1 MNAPALLNIQE
12 NVDLRKYNTFHV
24 SAVAR
29 YFADV
34 TSAAQLRETVA
45 WVNARQMPYMLIGQ
59 GSNLLFKQDYPGLII
74 ELNIKGIRLTAETRD
89 HVDVE
94 AQCGE
99 LWHNF
104 VQHTLRQGWYGI
116 ENLSLI
122 PGTVGAAPV
131 QNIGAYGVEVKDTL
145 WSLQAL
151 HMASGELRTFTNA
164 DCGFSYRDSIFKREL
179 RDQYVICSVVFRL
192 HKQPRV
198 NLSYPALQAV
208 LRGIPSTLITPQLVS
223 AKVCEIRSGKLPD
236 HHKLGNAGS
245 FFWNPLVSQVEFDR
259 LSAIF
264 PDIVGY
270 ADGDNVK
277 IPAAWLIEKAGWK
290 GYRDGDVGVHR
301 EHALVLVNYGM
312 ATGAQLVQLSEKIQE
327 SVQSV
332 FGIRL
337 HPEVR
342 II

>member
-1 MNAPALLNIQE
+1 MTAQALLNIQE

-34 TSAAQLRETVA
+34 TTAAQLREALT
-45 WVNARQMPYMLIGQ
+45 WVNARQVPYMLIGQ

-74 ELNIKGIRLTAETRD
+74 ELNIKGIRLLAET
-89 HVDVE
+89 HEFADVE

-99 LWHNF
+99 VWHNF
-104 VQHTLRQGWYGI
+104 VQHALRQGWYGI

-145 WSLQAL
+145 LSLEAL
-151 HMASGELRTFTNA
+151 HIASGELRTFTNA
-164 DCGFSYRDSIFKREL
+164 DCGFGYRDSIFKREL
-179 RDQYVICSVVFRL
+179 KDQFVICSVVFRL

-198 NLSYPALQAV
+198 NITYPALQAA
-208 LRGIPSTLITPQLVS
+208 LRDIPSTLITPELVS

-245 FFWNPLVSQVEFDR
+245 FFWNPLVSHVEFAKLR
-259 LSAIF
+259 AIF
-264 PDIVGY
+264 PGIVGY
-270 ADGDNVK
+270 PDGDRVK
-277 IPAAWLIEKAGWK
+277 VPAAWLIEKAGWK

-301 EHALVLVNYGM
+301 EHALVLVNYGT
-312 ATGAQLVQLSEKIQE
+312 ATGAQLVRLSEKIQE

-337 HPEVR
+337 QPEVR